1 MVGGKWKHLAHPPH
15 DPENPGFTY
24 VDSMWFK
31 YLLSVVSATIAEG
44 GTLFLLLH
52 FSFSAHPYFYF
63 IWCSTVTYPL
73 DLIKT
78 RLQIQGEIASTKGEA
93 VGSPHSYCTL
103 NIHLVEFFV
112 YSYPSILSPLSHCR
126 LNTEECSKLLQE

>member
-1 MVGGKWKHLAHPPH
+1 MVGGKWKHFAHPPL
-15 DPENPGFTY
+15 ENPGFSF
-24 VDSMWFK
+24 VDDLWFK

-44 GTLFLLLH
+44 GKHIFHCLCIAL
-52 FSFSAHPYFYF
+52 SFSAQPYFYF
-63 IWCSTVTYPL
+63 IWCSTTVTYPL

-103 NIHLVEFFV
+103 FV
-112 YSYPSILSPLSHCR
+112 YF
-126 LNTEECSKLLQE
+126 